1 MSIPD
6 ADIGNVVLGMLQ
18 QYADVLVDSR
28 SVIDLQRSKNKERI
42 ATAEKHLVDMERT
55 MTLLQQDL
63 RASYEAYKTEVS
75 DKDTYLEQ
83 KKMYEQMMEKMQ
95 ENIDKQQVAVRQ
107 ISDMDVPEAAGL
119 EMLDGRIQLTKL
131 TKELV
136 DVFVEEIVVF
146 GEERLEV
153 KWKFKN

>member
-1 MSIPD
+1 
-6 ADIGNVVLGMLQ
+6 MLQ

-95 ENIDKQQVAVRQ
+95 ENIEKQQVAVRK

-119 EMLDGRIQLTKL
+119 EMLEGRIQLTKL
-131 TKELV
+131 TKEIV
-136 DVFVEEIVVF
+136 DTFVEEIVLF
-146 GEERLEV
+146 GEDRLEV
-153 KWKFKN
+153 KWKFRVSN

>member
-1 MSIPD
+1 MSILD
-6 ADIGNVVLGMLQ
+6 ADIEEVVLGMLQ

-28 SVIDLQRSKNKERI
+28 SVIDVQRSKNNERL
-42 ATAEKHLVDMERT
+42 ATAKKHLVDMERT
-55 MTLLQQDL
+55 MALLKQDL
-63 RASYEAYKTEVS
+63 RASYEAYKTDVT

-95 ENIDKQQVAVRQ
+95 ENIEKQQVAVRQ

-119 EMLDGRIQLTKL
+119 EMLDGRIQLAKL

-136 DVFVEEIVVF
+136 DTFVEEIVLKTDLKI
-146 GEERLEV
+146 EI
-153 KWKFKN
+153 KWRFC

>member
-1 MSIPD
+1 
-6 ADIGNVVLGMLQ
+6 MLQ

-28 SVIDLQRSKNKERI
+28 SVIDVQRSKNKERF
-42 ATAEKHLVDMERT
+42 ATAEKHLADMERT

-63 RASYEAYKTEVS
+63 RASYEAYKMDVT

-95 ENIDKQQVAVRQ
+95 ENIKKQQVAVRQ
-107 ISDMDVPEAAGL
+107 ISNMDVPAASGL
-119 EMLDGRIQLTKL
+119 EMLDGKIQLTKL

-136 DVFVEEIVVF
+136 DTFVEEIVLF
-146 GEERLEV
+146 GEDRLEV
-153 KWKFKN
+153 RWKFKDVRL

>member
-1 MSIPD
+1 
-6 ADIGNVVLGMLQ
+6 
-18 QYADVLVDSR
+18 
-28 SVIDLQRSKNKERI
+28 
-42 ATAEKHLVDMERT
+42 

-63 RASYEAYKTEVS
+63 RASYEAYKTDVT